1 MTFLAGRIL
10 ELTTQM
16 LSKSTNLR
24 FEITAALI
32 VKVLLLVGLWF
43 VIFRFPGRD
52 PAARPD
58 IAAQLLTPVD
68 HQSPPTDSPTPQSSE
83 TPHVRR

>member
-1 MTFLAGRIL
+1 
-10 ELTTQM
+10 M
-16 LSKSTNLR
+16 LSKSSTLR

-52 PAARPD
+52 PNARPD
-58 IAAQLLTPVD
+58 IAAQLLAPVD
-68 HQSPPTDSPTPQSSE
+68 HQLPPPDSPTPKSSE

>member
-1 MTFLAGRIL
+1 MP
-10 ELTTQM
+10 
-16 LSKSTNLR
+16 SKPSTLR

-43 VIFRFPGRD
+43 VIFRFPGRE
-52 PAARPD
+52 PGERPD

-68 HQSPPTDSPTPQSSE
+68 LQSAPPDSPTPQSSE